1 MRKNRTLCLFVSIF
15 LLFSIL
21 ELPVQASQ
29 MDLPV
34 TSGCHSVDA
43 FTTLSADKQKV
54 ETSKAVI
61 LYERNSDTM
70 LYAWNLDGKIYP
82 TSMVK
87 MMTALIAIEK
97 GNLDEEVTVTRKV
110 LDQLPIGTV
119 SAGLKAGEII
129 SLRDLLYCC
138 MVQSANDA
146 TVVIANHIG
155 GTAEEFV
162 LMMNDRAQE
171 LGCKN
176 TSYSNVHGL
185 HDENT
190 YTTARDICRII
201 EAALENEIFRTMF
214 QTVTYTIPATN
225 KSGERSI
232 TTSNHMMNPK
242 NKKYYDERVTGGKT
256 GATDQGG
263 RCLALTAEANG
274 MDILCI
280 VMGAKPTVA
289 EDGTLSAHGSF
300 EESLILLNEAFKS
313 FEYRQVFFQGQ
324 SLAQYPVAGGANDVV
339 TQAATSVSSILPVDA
354 DLSQLRWVYQPT
366 NEIISAPVAQGQKLG
381 IAQVWYGDKCLAQ
394 TDMIAMN
401 RADVQQTH
409 IVPDKPKNNRDI
421 GSWTDLLMIL
431 LCVVGVFVA
440 VLLVLRWIRLAQIKM
455 RRRRRQRGTWRLS

>member
-1 MRKNRTLCLFVSIF
+1 MRKKRIFSLLLSFLMLCSAVVIST
-15 LLFSIL
+15 
-21 ELPVQASQ
+21 QASQ

-43 FTTLSADKQKV
+43 AMTISPNEKKV

-61 LYERNSDTM
+61 LFERNSDTL
-70 LYAWNLDGKIYP
+70 LYAWNPDERIYP

-87 MMTALIAIEK
+87 MMTALIAIER
-97 GNLDEEVTVTRKV
+97 GNLEEEVTVTRKV

-119 SAGLKAGEII
+119 SAGLKAGEKIT
-129 SLRDLLYCC
+129 LKDLLYCC
-138 MVQSANDA
+138 MVESANDA
-146 TVVIANHIG
+146 ATVIANHIG

-162 LMMNDRAQE
+162 LMMNEKAEE

-190 YTTARDICRII
+190 YTTARDICRIT
-201 EAALENEIFRTMF
+201 EAALENDTFRTMF
-214 QTVTYTIPATN
+214 QTVTYTISATN
-225 KSGERSI
+225 KNPERTI
-232 TTSNHMMNPK
+232 TTTNHMMNPK

-263 RCLALTAEANG
+263 RCLALTAETNG

-300 EESLILLNEAFKS
+300 EECLVLLNEAFAS
-313 FEYRQVFFQGQ
+313 YEYRQVFFEGQ
-324 SLAQYPVAGGANDVV
+324 SLAQYPVVGGANDVV
-339 TQAATSVSSILPVDA
+339 TQAANSISAILPVDA
-354 DLSQLRWVYQPT
+354 DLTQLRWVYQPAEGT
-366 NEIISAPVAQGQKLG
+366 IAAPIALGQKLG

-394 TDMIAMN
+394 TDMITMN
-401 RADVQQTH
+401 RSDVY
-409 IVPDKPKNNRDI
+409 IAPVVPEKPKDNRNS
-421 GSWTDLLMIL
+421 GSWTALLAIL
-431 LCVVGVFVA
+431 LGVLGIFA
-440 VLLVLRWIRLAQIKM
+440 VTLLVLRWIRLAEIKM
-455 RRRRRQRGTWRLS
+455 RRRRRQRRKEGRG

>member
-1 MRKNRTLCLFVSIF
+1 MRRNRIFSLLLSF
-15 LLFSIL
+15 LLLVCSST
-21 ELPVQASQ
+21 LPVRASQ
-29 MDLPV
+29 MGLPV

-43 FTTLSADKQKV
+43 AMTLSPSEKKV
-54 ETSKAVI
+54 ETSKAVV

-70 LYAWNLDGKIYP
+70 LYAWNPDEKIYP

-87 MMTALIAIEK
+87 MMTALIAIEN

-119 SAGLKAGEII
+119 SAGLKAGEKIT
-129 SLRDLLYCC
+129 LKDLLYCC

-162 LMMNDRAQE
+162 LMMNDKAQE

-190 YTTARDICRII
+190 YTTARDICRLT
-201 EAALENEIFRTMF
+201 EVALENEIFRTMF

-225 KSGERSI
+225 KSAERTI
-232 TTSNHMMNPK
+232 TTTNHMMNPK

-263 RCLALTAEANG
+263 RCLALTAQANG

-300 EESLILLNEAFKS
+300 EECLVLLNEAFAS
-313 FEYRQVFFQGQ
+313 YEYRQVFFQGQ

-339 TQAATSVSSILPVDA
+339 TQAATSISSILPVDA

-366 NEIISAPVAQGQKLG
+366 EGTITAPVEQGQKLG
-381 IAQVWYGDKCLAQ
+381 IAQAWYGDKCLAQ

-401 RADVQQTH
+401 RAEVFQAPV
-409 IVPDKPKNNRDI
+409 VPEKPNNNRDS
-421 GSWTDLLMIL
+421 GSWTALLIVL
-431 LCVVGVFVA
+431 LGALGVFA
-440 VLLVLRWIRLAQIKM
+440 AIIFTMRGIRIVQIKM
-455 RRRRRQRGTWRLS
+455 RRRRRQRRKEGRG